1 MARRAVFG
9 EFEEIRLDASVFEV
23 LDEVLDEKLGSVL
36 KPPVPWLAVGKDD
49 DLSELCHF
57 DQVLLI
63 VWADRVCDAPQ
74 LLFVG
79 GTVRESVADVDAAIV
94 PCPRKPLTF
103 RHAAIVHLLVR
114 SARVHHD
121 EHGMRLC
128 LIPRSLERI
137 AVAVTRTSEYW
148 WGAFNVTA

>member
-1 MARRAVFG
+1 MLRRSILPEAQDKRIDVDLFDEETG
-9 EFEEIRLDASVFEV
+9 EFFTARSQRLV
-23 LDEVLDEKLGSVL
+23 LRF
-36 KPPVPWLAVGKDD
+36 AVSKDHD
-49 DLSELCHF
+49 CGFLSHF
-57 DQVLLI
+57 DQVLIILWALR
-63 VWADRVCDAPQ
+63 VWDVPQ
-74 LLFVG
+74 ALFVS
-79 GTVRESVADVDAAIV
+79 GTVRESVADVDAAVI